1 MDNNNMDLALING
14 GDAIIERFENGGVKL
29 LKNNDFLS
37 DLAEI
42 MQDEKFSKFYDKY
55 FKTMTEIKTTVVYMK
70 LFRAFQ
76 EKYNKLSEKELSKY
90 VNVYLLHHVM
100 TNSELRKKLIDAT
113 LENLE
118 DNSKPII
125 NIINEN
131 KLLTNKKCNKKSN

>member
-29 LKNNDFLS
+29 MKKNDFFN

>member
-42 MQDEKFSKFYDKY
+42 MQDDKFSKFYDKY